1 MRISHSSKKI
11 KLVWQGFKLITICH
25 NFHLLTVCM
34 NAKSAQQA
42 NSLFESSIA
51 QWKTELALYKN
62 TSASGDHE
70 RTEIS
75 RENHMLKLQLDEMR
89 NMLDVTVSKTQEE
102 CHDYLHTIDMLKQ
115 QVMVQCDRLCGKF
128 R

>member
-1 MRISHSSKKI
+1 M
-11 KLVWQGFKLITICH
+11 
-25 NFHLLTVCM
+25 
-34 NAKSAQQA
+34 
-42 NSLFESSIA
+42 
-51 QWKTELALYKN
+51 YKN

-89 NMLDVTVSKTQEE
+89 NMLDVTVSNTQEE

-115 QVMVQCDRLCGKF
+115 QVML
-128 R
+128 